1 MSYPKYPYSNTALSA
16 AALALTSDL
25 LRQHNPSLAAVVQ
38 SALANI
44 KEAPPGRRT
53 GIRVTQPP
61 LNSSL
66 IASLEAETVGK
77 VLAALTDLGNQAL
90 QSQEDNPEQLELVHR
105 LLVDW
110 AALADWLLNCT
121 DNRPTTFH

>member
-1 MSYPKYPYSNTALSA
+1 MSYAKYPYSNTALSA
-16 AALALTSDL
+16 AALAMTSEL
-25 LRQHNPSLAAVVQ
+25 LRQHNPSLAQVVQ
-38 SALANI
+38 NALANI

-61 LNSSL
+61 LNASL

-77 VLAALTDLGNQAL
+77 VLAALTELGNQAL
-90 QSQEDNPEQLELVHR
+90 QENHGDPEQLEMVHR

-110 AALADWLLNCT
+110 AALADWLLHCT

>member
-1 MSYPKYPYSNTALSA
+1 MPYAKYPYSNTALSA

-25 LRQHNPSLAAVVQ
+25 LRQHNPSLAEVVQ
-38 SALANI
+38 NALANI

-61 LNSSL
+61 LNASL

-90 QSQEDNPEQLELVHR
+90 HGHHDDPEQLELVHR

-110 AALADWLLNCT
+110 AALADWLLHCT